1 MRRNLDTET
10 KSCKTILLTGKSKTP
25 NSLTVLPSPVIL
37 LGMSRELFGRTI
49 NKIGVIGSGQIGP
62 DIALYFTKVLSPFG
76 VQVVVN
82 DISEEALASG
92 KKKFDKKID
101 KGVETGAFKPAK
113 AQAMKDHVT
122 FTTDK
127 GQLAGADFIVEAA
140 TEDLN
145 IKKKIF
151 ADVAAAC
158 SPETILASNSSHLEP
173 ERIFEGIANPERTL
187 VIHYFFPAERNPL
200 VEVVPGEQTSP
211 DVTDFCMKFYES
223 IGKVPIQVGS
233 QYGYA
238 IDPIFEG
245 IFLAAL
251 KLADAGMA
259 THKEI
264 DAVAQ
269 KVLGL
274 GIGPFTAMNLTG
286 GTPLT
291 KVGLANYTEKIMPW
305 YVAPESMNRTDP
317 WPTAKRGEKVEVS
330 EEIFEKVGTRLQG
343 AYFGLV
349 SEVLESGITNVSDLN
364 MAVEIGLV
372 MRAPFRMMNK
382 VGVAEARNLV
392 EEYAAENPGFKV
404 AECLKKDEPWMI
416 RHIHRKDRGNVAVVT
431 VRRPRTLNALNREIY
446 QEMRAVFKGI
456 REDQNIVAA
465 VITGFGVKAFVSGAD
480 IGMLERVE
488 SEEEGAAISWESQ
501 EAMLEIQQLGKP
513 VVAALN
519 GLALGGGSELALACT
534 ARIARK
540 GLKVCFGQPEV
551 NLGIIPGAGATQRL
565 PRVIGMAHAWDLLR
579 TGRTVSGDEAEELGY
594 LRKQVE
600 GDLVAHA
607 IELARELSG
616 ETPGQ
621 AKEPPPDLV
630 TTMKEIDIQHRSR
643 KVDEILRKAI
653 IEGCAKPIE
662 EGVRFESDCFGEV
675 CGTKDKKIGIE
686 NFRKTQLREPAQFV
700 HA

>member
-1 MRRNLDTET
+1 M
-10 KSCKTILLTGKSKTP
+10 GK
-25 NSLTVLPSPVIL
+25 
-37 LGMSRELFGRTI
+37 ELFGKTI

-76 VQVVVN
+76 VQIVVN

-127 GQLAGADFIVEAA
+127 GELGGSDFVVEAA

-151 ADVAAAC
+151 ADVAAVC
-158 SPETILASNSSHLEP
+158 SADTIFASNSSHLEP

-200 VEVVPGEQTSP
+200 VEVVPGEQTSSE
-211 DVTDFCMKFYES
+211 VTDFCMKFYEN
-223 IGKVPIQVGS
+223 IGKVPIKVGS
-233 QYGYA
+233 RYGYA

-317 WPTAKRGEKVEVS
+317 WQTAKRGEKVDVS

-349 SEVLESGITNVSDLN
+349 SEVLESGITNVSDLD
-364 MAVEIGLV
+364 MAVELGLV
-372 MRAPFRMMNK
+372 MKAPFRMMNK

-404 AECLKKDEPWMI
+404 AECLKREEPWII
-416 RHIHRKDRGNVAVVT
+416 RHIHRKDHGDVAVVT
-431 VRRPRTLNALNREIY
+431 VRRPRTLNALNRDIY
-446 QEMRAVFKGI
+446 KEMRAVFKGI
-456 REDQNIVAA
+456 KEDHNIVAA

-480 IGMLERVE
+480 IGMLERVQ

-501 EAMLEIQQLGKP
+501 EAMLDIEHLGKP

-519 GLALGGGSELALACT
+519 GLALGGGSELALSCT

-565 PRVIGMAHAWDLLR
+565 PRVVGIAHAWEILR
-579 TGRTVSGDEAEELGY
+579 TGKTVSGDEAEEMGY
-594 LRKQVE
+594 LREQVE
-600 GDLVAHA
+600 GNLIEHAVDLAKSLR
-607 IELARELSG
+607 EETLQAR
-616 ETPGQ
+616 TF
-621 AKEPPPDLV
+621 EPVKFD

-653 IEGCAKPIE
+653 IEGCAKPIR

-686 NFRKTQLREPAQFV
+686 NFRTTQLRKPAPFV